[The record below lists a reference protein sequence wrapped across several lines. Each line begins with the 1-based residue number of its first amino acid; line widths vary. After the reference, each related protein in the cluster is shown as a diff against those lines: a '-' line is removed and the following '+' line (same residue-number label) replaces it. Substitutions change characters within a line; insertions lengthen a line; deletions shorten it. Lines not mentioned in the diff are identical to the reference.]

1 MFYGPYQWG
10 RIEESARR
18 CVHVVKCSFERCHVC
33 ANLVNCLLGT
43 PLRERL
49 QSLDFWCLNN
59 DGDISPELILQF
71 ARSCPALRE
80 INFPSKIT
88 ADASPEFYVSLSR
101 ARPTLAALNYQC
113 HESDL
118 LDPYGRVSP
127 RLSTILARFR
137 LEEFEISYLAAPV
150 IDAILDSPCAQS
162 LKSIDF
168 AETGHPLD
176 SHYRVAAG
184 DLLRLVRGCPR
195 LDYISGDVRFDEAR
209 NSDEVRPTNKFDSD
223 LLDTIYE
230 VGDLLE
236 ERGGGM
242 GLMIGRRAD

>member
-1 MFYGPYQWG
+1 MALLYLT
-10 RIEESARR
+10 AR
-18 CVHVVKCSFERCHVC
+18 
-33 ANLVNCLLGT
+33 
-43 PLRERL
+43 
-49 QSLDFWCLNN
+49 
-59 DGDISPELILQF
+59 
-71 ARSCPALRE
+71 
-80 INFPSKIT
+80 
-88 ADASPEFYVSLSR
+88 
-101 ARPTLAALNYQC
+101 
-113 HESDL
+113 
-118 LDPYGRVSP
+118 
-127 RLSTILARFR
+127 
-137 LEEFEISYLAAPV
+137 V
-150 IDAILDSPCAQS
+150 IDAILGSPCARS

-168 AETGHPLD
+168 GETPHPLD
-176 SHYRVAAG
+176 RYRVAAG